1 MFLNQD
7 VSHSSVESTL
17 ALALLIYH
25 GTEAAI
31 VPKFFSFSFSFLSEE
46 KGEGQGK
53 WKEEQEKEEE
63 EEGSGGWRRG
73 GRREGSGGY

>member
-1 MFLNQD
+1 M
-7 VSHSSVESTL
+7 SHSSVESTL
-17 ALALLIYH
+17 ALASSYLLWYRSSH
-25 GTEAAI
+25 CAQ
-31 VPKFFSFSFSFLSEE
+31 VFSFSFSFLSEE